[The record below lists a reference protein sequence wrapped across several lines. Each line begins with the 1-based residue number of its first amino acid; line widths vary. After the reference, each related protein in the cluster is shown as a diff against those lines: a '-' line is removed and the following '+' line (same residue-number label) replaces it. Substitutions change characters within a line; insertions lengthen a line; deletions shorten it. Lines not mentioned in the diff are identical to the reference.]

1 MDKKEVAFKI
11 IEILE
16 NEKVRISDLND
27 IFGYVTSVVST
38 TAIAPT
44 TKDIHFPGEIVKCTD
59 EEAKILKDRI
69 PLLAEWRGGHSL
81 PSDKWWEEL
90 LNSRDRRLG
99 R

>member
-44 TKDIHFPGEIVKCTD
+44 TKDIHFPGEIVKCTN
-59 EEAKILKDRI
+59 EEARISRDRI
-69 PLLAEWRGGHSL
+69 PLYLNG
-81 PSDKWWEEL
+81 EEVIRHIQADI
-90 LNSRDRRLG
+90 NRRKSNG
-99 R
+99 RT